1 MTSTGHAFGVSY
13 LPGGNVNLGDA
24 RGVVGRWSRQMRTNI
39 NCEVHE
45 LTKCPNV
52 TDLGA
57 KAARSIALQENW
69 RAKG

>member
-1 MTSTGHAFGVSY
+1 
-13 LPGGNVNLGDA
+13 
-24 RGVVGRWSRQMRTNI
+24 MRTNI